1 MTIQKGFTREI
12 GNSYLVSS
20 SLVLR
25 RPGPRIPQSREMP
38 CVTLGVSAGHAQGGP
53 FSVRSSRLADG
64 GRPPPPETGLAV
76 HTSPARA
83 PSGPVLVE
91 IPDSRDLRASGT
103 RWAPRR
109 AESGVRR
116 RPPRRLGSEPLSNPL
131 PAAPAAPTPRGFRA
145 SVRSMFFPSR
155 AYFHDRLIFHRSLGA
170 VAGGEGA
177 VAVVIALTA
186 EVLNALP
193 ERGRKLGCLSSTA
206 LLVGGLRVGEGLT
219 SVRPRRTAPGHSEC
233 SPWLAPARPLH
244 LPNLC

>member
-1 MTIQKGFTREI
+1 
-12 GNSYLVSS
+12 
-20 SLVLR
+20 
-25 RPGPRIPQSREMP
+25 
-38 CVTLGVSAGHAQGGP
+38 
-53 FSVRSSRLADG
+53 
-64 GRPPPPETGLAV
+64 
-76 HTSPARA
+76 
-83 PSGPVLVE
+83 
-91 IPDSRDLRASGT
+91 
-103 RWAPRR
+103 
-109 AESGVRR
+109 
-116 RPPRRLGSEPLSNPL
+116 
-131 PAAPAAPTPRGFRA
+131 
-145 SVRSMFFPSR
+145 MFFPSR

-233 SPWLAPARPLH
+233 SPWLALARPLH